1 MLVIVLMLGSVDFDY
16 EQEHECKIDIL
27 YLHFAPVQSKVSAR
41 HAAVDEFGISYEPL
55 H

>member
-41 HAAVDEFGISYEPL
+41 QCGGRRVWNL
-55 H
+55 L